1 MGYTP
6 AKLPLMPYDA
16 LTYAISE
23 KFNLK
28 FGKAKISSDLIN
40 ICVAGTI
47 CVIFI
52 QSLGSIRIGTLIA
65 AHFIGKI
72 FEWMIPN
79 YQPALLHWVFKT
91 EKTS

>member
-1 MGYTP
+1 MGYTL
-6 AKLPLMPYDA
+6 AKLPLMPYIA

-28 FGKAKISSDLIN
+28 FGKAKIPSNLIN

-52 QSLGSIRIGTLIA
+52 QSLGSIKSI
-65 AHFIGKI
+65 
-72 FEWMIPN
+72 
-79 YQPALLHWVFKT
+79 Y
-91 EKTS
+91 

>member
-6 AKLPLMPYDA
+6 KLPLMPYDA

-40 ICVAGTI
+40 ICVVGYNM
-47 CVIFI
+47 CNFH
-52 QSLGSIRIGTLIA
+52 SIIRL
-65 AHFIGKI
+65 
-72 FEWMIPN
+72 N
-79 YQPALLHWVFKT
+79 
-91 EKTS
+91 